1 MDDHEVILY
10 QKADGSVPVRDLIL
24 GLPHG
29 MREKAVHDLELL
41 QQYGPRLREP
51 HSKLIGD
58 GIFELRIRF
67 ANDIARVSSF
77 FFAGKKIIVTNGYV
91 KKTQK
96 MLRREWKR
104 ALAYKRDWEE
114 RGSYGGE

>member
-77 FFAGKKIIVTNGYV
+77 FLCGKEDH
-91 KKTQK
+91 
-96 MLRREWKR
+96 RDEW
-104 ALAYKRDWEE
+104 LCEE
-114 RGSYGGE
+114 DAKDASQRMEACARL